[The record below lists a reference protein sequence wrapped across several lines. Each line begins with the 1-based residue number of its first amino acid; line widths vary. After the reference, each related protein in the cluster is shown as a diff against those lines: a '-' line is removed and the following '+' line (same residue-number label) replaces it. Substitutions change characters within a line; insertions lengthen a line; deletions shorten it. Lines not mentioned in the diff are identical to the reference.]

1 MSRHPS
7 QTRADLQRYYGLNID
22 RLGADF
28 GAFHAGACLCNLP
41 IGSSLMAAVDER
53 ATYTRTEY
61 MLHAI
66 MCGLVG
72 KAIPYPWDKQCGI
85 DGIETEAVP
94 LDEFREWYETT
105 KWKEVEE
112 WHREIQ

>member
-1 MSRHPS
+1 MSRHQS

-22 RLGADF
+22 RLGSDF

>member
-1 MSRHPS
+1 MHRYPA
-7 QTRADLQRYYGLNID
+7 QVRADLQRYYGLNLD
-22 RLGADF
+22 RFGVDF

-41 IGSSLMAAVDER
+41 IGSATMAAIDER
-53 ATYTRTEY
+53 ATYTRSEY

-72 KAIPYPWDKQCGI
+72 KAIPYPWEKKRGI

-94 LDEFREWYETT
+94 LDEFREWYEHTN
-105 KWKEVEE
+105 WKEAGE
-112 WHREIQ
+112 WQEIQ